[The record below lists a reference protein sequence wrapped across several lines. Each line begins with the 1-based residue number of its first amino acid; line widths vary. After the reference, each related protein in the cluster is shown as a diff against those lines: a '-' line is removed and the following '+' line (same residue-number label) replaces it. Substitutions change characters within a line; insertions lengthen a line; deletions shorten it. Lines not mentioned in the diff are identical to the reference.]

1 MANLNVGEQVPDFEL
16 PAVVGN
22 IKTQFKLSDY
32 RGKKNVVL
40 AFYPADWTPVCASQL
55 PGLNTDLERF
65 AGYDAEVVGIS
76 VDSIPSHTAWQKKEI
91 GVLSFPSGQ
100 RLLSPRQRRQEIR
113 RAARR
118 RSHPGHHGAGHFRGW
133 QRMAN
138 WHSPR
143 FIPSDKCPATTKS
156 SRCCA
161 SCSYIHTASGHHGR
175 RSSPPGARR
184 SGGNL
189 FFRGCHPD

>member
-1 MANLNVGEQVPDFEL
+1 MATLKVGEEVPDFEL

-22 IKTQFKLSDY
+22 IKSQFKLSDY

-65 AGYDAEVVGIS
+65 AGYDAEIVGIS

-91 GVLSFPSGQ
+91 GVLSFPLASDFFPHGSVAKKFGVLREGDPIPGITERAIFVVGKNGKLAFAKVYPIGQ
-100 RLLSPRQRRQEIR
+100 R
-113 RAARR
+113 
-118 RSHPGHHGAGHFRGW
+118 
-133 QRMAN
+133 
-138 WHSPR
+138 
-143 FIPSDKCPATTKS
+143 CPAMMKS

-161 SCSYIHTASGHHGR
+161 SCSYL
-175 RSSPPGARR
+175 RSS
-184 SGGNL
+184 
-189 FFRGCHPD
+189 